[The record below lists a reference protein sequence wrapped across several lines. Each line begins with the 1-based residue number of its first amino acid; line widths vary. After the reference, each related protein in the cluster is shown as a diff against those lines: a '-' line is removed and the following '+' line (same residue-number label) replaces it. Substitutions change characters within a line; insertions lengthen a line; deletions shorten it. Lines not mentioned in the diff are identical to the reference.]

1 MNASGGPGESRTPD
15 TRFRKPL
22 LYPSE
27 LQARRWKTID
37 FISNSERFA
46 KDLKDRESCRQC
58 CKESGAITHIFLAA
72 RLDFAYYS
80 LVLIGSRIV
89 LLNQEKKSMTK
100 RILMAS
106 VALCLALALG
116 VIAFAQEP
124 RVDVG
129 ERHGNMRAAQQLI
142 QQAWQKVDEAQK
154 DNHYN
159 LGGHAGRAKELLV
172 QASQEIKQSA
182 EAANEHR

>member
-1 MNASGGPGESRTPD
+1 
-15 TRFRKPL
+15 
-22 LYPSE
+22 
-27 LQARRWKTID
+27 
-37 FISNSERFA
+37 
-46 KDLKDRESCRQC
+46 
-58 CKESGAITHIFLAA
+58 
-72 RLDFAYYS
+72 
-80 LVLIGSRIV
+80 
-89 LLNQEKKSMTK
+89 MTK
-100 RILMAS
+100 KTWMMVI
-106 VALCLALALG
+106 ALCAASAVGG
-116 VIAFAQEP
+116 VLFAQQP

-142 QQAWQKVDEAQK
+142 QQAWQKVDEAQQ